1 MSDKNREV
9 IIENSFEINE
19 ESANKKDIQISAYQ
33 SNYNNNNLFNL

>member
-19 ESANKKDIQISAYQ
+19 ELANKKELDIKAFQ
-33 SNYNNNNLFNL
+33 SNYNNNNNYI

>member
-19 ESANKKDIQISAYQ
+19 ELANKKDIGINAFQ
-33 SNYNNNNLFNL
+33 SKYNSNNYI